1 MKQTLKLLGAL
12 TLLGI
17 AGCQFNKPP
26 AGYLTAW
33 EKNGVTD
40 FTEVGKA
47 LLECGMPTPYDRDP
61 ENQKLSPNDMVSI
74 DACMIQSGFRYKDE
88 EVARAGGPCYTFR
101 AENLPICRPGAVIPQ
116 RSVKKRLNSP
126 FCKKYKNAPECQP

>member
-1 MKQTLKLLGAL
+1 MKQTLKLLGVV

-26 AGYLTAW
+26 LGEVATW

-74 DACMIQSGFRYKDE
+74 DACMVQAGFRYKDE

-101 AENLPICRPGAVIPQ
+101 AENLPICRPGAVIPK

>member
-1 MKQTLKLLGAL
+1 MKQTLRLLGAV

-17 AGCQFNKPP
+17 AGCQFNKTPTSSI
-26 AGYLTAW
+26 GAW
-33 EKNGVTD
+33 EKPGAD
-40 FTEVGKA
+40 FTEIGKA

-61 ENQKLSPNDMVSI
+61 ENDNRSFNQMATI
-74 DACMIQSGFRYKDE
+74 DACMVQAGFRYKYD
-88 EVARAGGPCYTFR
+88 VGGGWCGNHK

-126 FCKKYKNAPECQP
+126 FCKKYKKEPECQP

>member
-1 MKQTLKLLGAL
+1 MKQTLKLLSAII
-12 TLLGI
+12 LLGI

-26 AGYLTAW
+26 PGEVATW

-47 LLECGMPTPYDRDP
+47 LLECGMPSLIDSDP
-61 ENQKLSPNDMVSI
+61 ENRKLSYNAWATI
-74 DACMIQSGFRYKDE
+74 DACMVQSGFRDK
-88 EVARAGGPCYTFR
+88 VGGGTWCENHK
-101 AENLPICRPGAVIPQ
+101 AEDLPICRPGAVIPQ

-126 FCKKYKNAPECQP
+126 FCKKYKNAPECKP

>member
-1 MKQTLKLLGAL
+1 MKQTLKLLGVV

-26 AGYLTAW
+26 LGEVATW

-47 LLECGMPTPYDRDP
+47 LLECGMPSLIDADSENDNRSF
-61 ENQKLSPNDMVSI
+61 NQKATVY
-74 DACMIQSGFRYKDE
+74 ACMVQAGFRDK
-88 EVARAGGPCYTFR
+88 VGGGTWCENHKV
-101 AENLPICRPGAVIPQ
+101 ENLPICRPGAVIPQ

-126 FCKKYKNAPECQP
+126 FCKKHPEQYECKP

>member
-1 MKQTLKLLGAL
+1 MKQTLKLLGAV

-17 AGCQFNKPP
+17 TGCQFNKPP
-26 AGYLTAW
+26 AGYIAMW
-33 EKNGVTD
+33 EKNSVTD

-61 ENQKLSPNDMVSI
+61 ESSKLSNNAI
-74 DACMIQSGFRYKDE
+74 ATIHACMVQAGFHYKNKD
-88 EVARAGGPCYTFR
+88 GNWCKNYK

-126 FCKKYKNAPECQP
+126 FCKKYKNSRK